1 MINALKAVLLI
12 VYMGLMIRFVTEPMA
27 NELARILKLYIND
40 KTAKLIVSV
49 VEIIAI
55 ATPIFILDKFIGLL

>member
-49 VEIIAI
+49 VEIISI